1 MHRLATFSRRFIA
14 NLINLLHLFTHSSSI
29 PQAIGTAYLGEE
41 IDRLAESSRNHGD
54 IETQGNCTPP
64 ALSSTQSVD
73 TLSIALFKA
82 LSDFTASTEEGGETQ
97 EQQAAKALD
106 AAADG
111 GGVRVSRPESLGPRI
126 EGDK

>member
-1 MHRLATFSRRFIA
+1 MIKRINFTRLFTYS
-14 NLINLLHLFTHSSSI
+14 INL
-29 PQAIGTAYLGEE
+29 QAIGTAYLGEE
-41 IDRLAESSRNHGD
+41 IDRLTESSRNHGD

-82 LSDFTASTEEGGETQ
+82 LSDVTAASTEEGGETP
-97 EQQAAKALD
+97 EQQAAKAVD
-106 AAADG
+106 AAVEG
-111 GGVRVSRPESLGPRI
+111 GGVCVSGLEDLGPRI